1 MMRTRSF
8 LTAAALLLVLPAAAS
23 AQGTLSALGFGYP
36 SGQISTRALAAGGAI
51 AEFDPNSST
60 NPATIPSF
68 GGSALYLQAEP
79 EYRKLTAGTG
89 SENAM
94 IARHPL
100 VVAAVPLRSTLYAGL
115 SLSNLLDRSFET
127 NVRGTQ
133 QVGDSTLGTTN
144 FFKSDGAIADVRVA
158 LAWVARSWLRVGIA
172 GHAITGDNRLRNSQR
187 FDDSVRFAPLVD
199 TSTVTYVGSA
209 VSAGVSVFAGSVA
222 GFAASYRKGGT
233 MTVKHGDET
242 LGKATVPDRMSFSA
256 AFLGIRG
263 TSIAARA
270 SKDTW
275 SNMKGLGSSTLP
287 IADEWDTSVGA
298 DVAGPRIAGR
308 SLQLRAGGRWRTL
321 PFGLPTSQ
329 VKENSV
335 SFGVGTLM
343 ARNRDALD
351 LAGIRS
357 VREPVSTTIDLRET
371 AWTVSVALTLRP

>member
-1 MMRTRSF
+1 
-8 LTAAALLLVLPAAAS
+8 
-23 AQGTLSALGFGYP
+23 
-36 SGQISTRALAAGGAI
+36 
-51 AEFDPNSST
+51 
-60 NPATIPSF
+60 
-68 GGSALYLQAEP
+68 
-79 EYRKLTAGTG
+79 
-89 SENAM
+89 
-94 IARHPL
+94 
-100 VVAAVPLRSTLYAGL
+100 
-115 SLSNLLDRSFET
+115 
-127 NVRGTQ
+127 
-133 QVGDSTLGTTN
+133 
-144 FFKSDGAIADVRVA
+144 
-158 LAWVARSWLRVGIA
+158 
-172 GHAITGDNRLRNSQR
+172 
-187 FDDSVRFAPLVD
+187 VRFAPLVD